1 MPKPRV
7 LVLRAPGTNCD
18 EETAFAFDQAGGASE
33 RIHFRR
39 LVEQP
44 ALLNQYQIVCFPG
57 GFSFG
62 DDIAAGRIYA
72 TIIKTQLADVFFGF
86 RDRGGLILGICN
98 GFQVLLQTG
107 LLVEPN
113 STGTIPATLAFNH
126 QGRFEARWVHLQMN
140 SSKCLFIEKD
150 EIITLPI
157 AHAEGRFLVSEP
169 TLIDRWMAEG
179 RVAARYVD
187 ANGNPGPFPINPNG
201 ALADIAGICDATGQV
216 FALMPHP
223 ERHISP
229 YQHPRWTRRDSQPSE
244 GDGLRLFRGAVRHF
258 GKVLV

>member
-1 MPKPRV
+1 MSKPRV

-18 EETAFAFDQAGGASE
+18 EETAFAFDQAGGKTD
-33 RIHFRR
+33 RLHFRR
-39 LVEQP
+39 LVEDP
-44 ALLNQYQIVCFPG
+44 SLLDDFQIVCFPG

-62 DDIAAGRIYA
+62 DDIAAGRIYS
-72 TIIKTQLADVFFGF
+72 TIIKTKLADAFFSF

-98 GFQVLLQTG
+98 GFQILLQTG

-113 STGTIPATLAFNH
+113 STGKIPATLAFNQ
-126 QGRFEARWVHLQMN
+126 QGRFEARWVHLKMTAGRCAFVAKN
-140 SSKCLFIEKD
+140 

-157 AHAEGRFLVSEP
+157 AHAEGRFLVSDP
-169 TLIDRWMAEG
+169 NMIGSLDADHRI
-179 RVAARYVD
+179 VARYVD
-187 ANGNPGPFPINPNG
+187 ENGEPGPFPINPNG
-201 ALADIAGICDATGQV
+201 ALGDVAGVCDESGQV

-229 YQHPRWTRRDSQPSE
+229 FQHPRWTRRRTQPPE
-244 GDGLRLFRGAVRHF
+244 GDGLRLFRTAVGHF